1 MASQQAF
8 APDWGR
14 FHAAIVSGTMQG
26 EILVA
31 CERAWAWLE
40 LPAEDCARRIADTIR
55 NEEAARWQLQALPF
69 IRLRLLREAG
79 MAPDDS
85 AVPVARFDAV
95 ATGQA
100 SAAELA
106 LSHRLGALLA
116 IGQLVGERFPDAALP
131 PAPLDVQP
139 EELLART
146 PALTEAMHA
155 CDVARATPQG
165 LARLQA
171 AIAVFDA
178 AGSQA
183 QGDIAREQA
192 WWLGLAW
199 WAAGR
204 AALELGQQDEGRH
217 AYERAVA
224 HYTQA
229 ADAQAANDCRERL
242 RDLAERRSADFDT
255 AAGRELS
262 TLLTSRDPLGRARAL
277 IRLARE
283 TGNAGDRYEAARLA
297 EQAAQVLARAGY
309 PDPEDDFDSAAQ
321 HWVDCACDSCTSS
334 ALIAR
339 LCEVAQ
345 YWAAI
350 LGARSSQRM
359 QDDPAAAEHAEL
371 VLRRISP
378 WAGEL
383 LNQAGQAEHAVA
395 QRVALWCPPQIQALP
410 ERRRADPLPQGM
422 VTLDMLDDSLAE
434 LRSACNE
441 RADPAQV
448 DEARALRASA
458 QQAGARIHVV
468 RAWLEE
474 AYVLLALQRPAEAA
488 EASQQ
493 ALDCL
498 LAGAKP
504 ALSAFATGFEREL
517 YLTAISYQAR
527 ALMATQDSAA
537 IIALCEPV
545 IRDLEGERLR
555 VSSPYQQSAFLA
567 TRTELYE
574 AVAAAAY
581 NAGQLDLLLET
592 TELLKARS
600 ALRNRLAPD
609 MPLDATDVDAELRRV
624 HAALEAAAPGSQEE
638 HSLRERRHWL
648 FSTRSIQRARSG
660 NAMPQVSVA
669 SLQSHLGADEAAISW
684 FWIGTAALIVLGV
697 SSDRTIHTVIKLNGE
712 QQARLADYIDCMHA
726 LAEPQPRYAVLIP
739 KLDALIG
746 ELGPLLLPQVL
757 HPVIA
762 GKARLVLCPHRTLH
776 LFAFHAVALNGNHLG
791 VTHAIRY
798 TPSLSHLLV
807 PWHGNT
813 QGGVLAVGVAR
824 FDDPVLPDLPHA
836 EDEAITIAAL
846 HGPQGHALTTASRAR
861 FLSAP
866 LESLRCLH
874 LATHGSSVLAG
885 AAVDD
890 PLACGMHLRDG
901 MLSGWD
907 LLDLRLPAEVV
918 VLATCH
924 SAQRAIAGRGLQQLP
939 GDDLFGLPAMLCQ
952 AGVHHLLGALWRVDD
967 GAASAIVRDF
977 HRAYAS
983 GATPDAALREA
994 IRSYLADTTQR
1005 HEAFFW
1011 APFTLTTFGR

>member
-1 MASQQAF
+1 MTDQQAT
-8 APDWGR
+8 APDWSR
-14 FHAAIVSGTMQG
+14 FHGAMVSGTMQG
-26 EILVA
+26 EILSA

-40 LPAEDCARRIADTIR
+40 LPAEDCARRIEDTIHSDV
-55 NEEAARWQLQALPF
+55 AARWQLQALPF
-69 IRLRLLREAG
+69 VRHRLMHEAG
-79 MAPDDS
+79 IHPNDNAPRAALSDS
-85 AVPVARFDAV
+85 V

-100 SAAELA
+100 SAAELE
-106 LSHRLGALLA
+106 LSRHLNATLA
-116 IGQLVGERFPDAALP
+116 IDRLVTERFPDAVLP
-131 PAPLDVQP
+131 PASSDGQR
-139 EELLART
+139 EALLGRT

-204 AALELGQQDEGRH
+204 AALELGQQGAGRQ
-217 AYERAVA
+217 AYEHAVA

-229 ADAQAANDCRERL
+229 ADTQAAEDCRERL
-242 RDLAERRSADFDT
+242 RDLAARRTGDFDT

-262 TLLTSRDPLGRARAL
+262 ALLLRRDPLGRARAL
-277 IRLARE
+277 CRLVRE
-283 TGNAGDRYEAARLA
+283 TLATGDRFEAARLA
-297 EQAAQVLARAGY
+297 EQAALVLAEAGY
-309 PDPEDDFDSAAQ
+309 PDPESDFDKAAQ
-321 HWVDCACDSCTSS
+321 QWVDSACPTCTGS
-334 ALIAR
+334 ALIAQ
-339 LCEVAQ
+339 LCEIAQ
-345 YWAAI
+345 HWAAI
-350 LGARSSQRM
+350 LGARASQRM
-359 QDDPAAAEHAEL
+359 QDDPAASEHAEL

-383 LNQAGQAEHAVA
+383 LNQADAAEQATA
-395 QRVALWCPPQIQALP
+395 QRFALWCPPQTQPLP
-410 ERRRADPLPQGM
+410 ERHPAAPLPQGM
-422 VTLDMLDDSLAE
+422 AALSLLDDALVE
-434 LRSACNE
+434 LRAACNE
-441 RADPAQV
+441 GADPAQI

-458 QQAGARIHVV
+458 LKAGSRIHVT

-488 EASQQ
+488 EASRQ
-493 ALDCL
+493 ALDGL
-498 LAGAKP
+498 LAGARP

-527 ALMATQDSAA
+527 ALMAAQDHAA

-746 ELGPLLLPQVL
+746 ELGPLLLPPVL

-846 HGPQGHALTTASRAR
+846 HGPQGHALTTASRAQ

-924 SAQRAIAGRGLQQLP
+924 SAQRAIAGRGLEQLP

>member
-1 MASQQAF
+1 
-8 APDWGR
+8 R
-14 FHAAIVSGTMQG
+14 
-26 EILVA
+26 
-31 CERAWAWLE
+31 
-40 LPAEDCARRIADTIR
+40 
-55 NEEAARWQLQALPF
+55 
-69 IRLRLLREAG
+69 
-79 MAPDDS
+79 
-85 AVPVARFDAV
+85 
-95 ATGQA
+95 TG
-100 SAAELA
+100 
-106 LSHRLGALLA
+106 
-116 IGQLVGERFPDAALP
+116 
-131 PAPLDVQP
+131 
-139 EELLART
+139 
-146 PALTEAMHA
+146 
-155 CDVARATPQG
+155 
-165 LARLQA
+165 
-171 AIAVFDA
+171 
-178 AGSQA
+178 
-183 QGDIAREQA
+183 
-192 WWLGLAW
+192 
-199 WAAGR
+199 
-204 AALELGQQDEGRH
+204 
-217 AYERAVA
+217 
-224 HYTQA
+224 
-229 ADAQAANDCRERL
+229 
-242 RDLAERRSADFDT
+242 DFDT

-262 TLLTSRDPLGRARAL
+262 ALLLRRDPLGRARAL
-277 IRLARE
+277 CRLVRE
-283 TGNAGDRYEAARLA
+283 TLATGDRFEAARLA
-297 EQAAQVLARAGY
+297 EQAALVLAEAGY
-309 PDPEDDFDSAAQ
+309 PDPESDFDKAAQ
-321 HWVDCACDSCTSS
+321 QWVDSACPTCTGS
-334 ALIAR
+334 ALIAQ
-339 LCEVAQ
+339 LCEIAQ
-345 YWAAI
+345 HWAAI
-350 LGARSSQRM
+350 LGARASQRM
-359 QDDPAAAEHAEL
+359 QDDPAASEHAEL

-383 LNQAGQAEHAVA
+383 LNQADAAEQATA
-395 QRVALWCPPQIQALP
+395 QRFALWCPPQTQPLP
-410 ERRRADPLPQGM
+410 ERHPAAPLPQGM
-422 VTLDMLDDSLAE
+422 AALSLLDDVLVE
-434 LRSACNE
+434 LRAACNE
-441 RADPAQV
+441 GADPSQI

-458 QQAGARIHVV
+458 LKAGSRIHVT

-488 EASQQ
+488 EASRQ
-493 ALDCL
+493 ALDGL
-498 LAGAKP
+498 LAGARP

-527 ALMATQDSAA
+527 ALMAAQDHAA

-739 KLDALIG
+739 KLDTLIG

-846 HGPQGHALTTASRAR
+846 HGPQGHALTTASRAQ

-924 SAQRAIAGRGLQQLP
+924 SAQRAIAGRGLEQLP

-967 GAASAIVRDF
+967 GAASTIVRDF

-983 GATPDAALREA
+983 GATPDTALGEA

>member
-1 MASQQAF
+1 M
-8 APDWGR
+8 
-14 FHAAIVSGTMQG
+14 VSGTMQG
-26 EILVA
+26 EILSA

-40 LPAEDCARRIADTIR
+40 LPAEDCARRIEDTIHSDV
-55 NEEAARWQLQALPF
+55 AARWQLQALPF
-69 IRLRLLREAG
+69 VRHRLMHEAG
-79 MAPDDS
+79 IHPNDNAPRAALSDS
-85 AVPVARFDAV
+85 V

-100 SAAELA
+100 SAAELE
-106 LSHRLGALLA
+106 LSRHLNATLA
-116 IGQLVGERFPDAALP
+116 IDRLVTERFPDAVLP
-131 PAPLDVQP
+131 PASSDGQR
-139 EELLART
+139 EALLGRT

-204 AALELGQQDEGRH
+204 AALELGQQGAGRQ
-217 AYERAVA
+217 AYEHAVA

-229 ADAQAANDCRERL
+229 ADTQAAEDCRERL
-242 RDLAERRSADFDT
+242 RDLAARRTGDFDT

-262 TLLTSRDPLGRARAL
+262 ALLLRRDPLGRARAL
-277 IRLARE
+277 CRLVRE
-283 TGNAGDRYEAARLA
+283 TLATGDRFEAARLA
-297 EQAAQVLARAGY
+297 EQAALVLAEAGY
-309 PDPEDDFDSAAQ
+309 PDPESDFDKAAQ
-321 HWVDCACDSCTSS
+321 QWVDSACPTCTGS
-334 ALIAR
+334 ALIAQ
-339 LCEVAQ
+339 LCEIAQ
-345 YWAAI
+345 HWAAI
-350 LGARSSQRM
+350 LGARASQRM
-359 QDDPAAAEHAEL
+359 QDDPAASEHAEL

-383 LNQAGQAEHAVA
+383 LNQADAAEQATA
-395 QRVALWCPPQIQALP
+395 QRFALWCPPQTQPLP
-410 ERRRADPLPQGM
+410 ERHPAAPLPQGM
-422 VTLDMLDDSLAE
+422 AALSLLDDVLVE
-434 LRSACNE
+434 LRAACNE
-441 RADPAQV
+441 GADPSQI

-458 QQAGARIHVV
+458 LKAGSRIHVT

-488 EASQQ
+488 EASRQ
-493 ALDCL
+493 ALDGL
-498 LAGAKP
+498 LAGARP

-527 ALMATQDSAA
+527 ALMAAQDHAA

-746 ELGPLLLPQVL
+746 ELGPLLLPPVL

-798 TPSLSHLLV
+798 TPSLSNLLV

-813 QGGVLAVGVAR
+813 QGEVLAVGVAR

-846 HGPQGHALTTASRAR
+846 HGPQGHALTTASRAQ

-924 SAQRAIAGRGLQQLP
+924 SAQRAIAGRGLEQLP

-967 GAASAIVRDF
+967 GAASTIVRDF

-983 GATPDAALREA
+983 GATPDTALREA

>member
-1 MASQQAF
+1 MTDQQAT
-8 APDWGR
+8 APDWSR
-14 FHAAIVSGTMQG
+14 FHGAMVSGTMQG
-26 EILVA
+26 EILSA

-40 LPAEDCARRIADTIR
+40 LPAEDCARRIEDTIHSDV
-55 NEEAARWQLQALPF
+55 AARWQLQALPF
-69 IRLRLLREAG
+69 VRHRLMHEAG
-79 MAPDDS
+79 IHPNDNAPRAALSDS
-85 AVPVARFDAV
+85 V

-100 SAAELA
+100 SAAELE
-106 LSHRLGALLA
+106 LSRHLNATLA
-116 IGQLVGERFPDAALP
+116 IDRLVTERFPDAVLP
-131 PAPLDVQP
+131 PASSDGQR
-139 EELLART
+139 EALLART

-204 AALELGQQDEGRH
+204 AALELGQQGAGRQ
-217 AYERAVA
+217 AYEHAVA

-229 ADAQAANDCRERL
+229 ADTQAAEDCRERL
-242 RDLAERRSADFDT
+242 RDLAARRTGDFDT

-262 TLLTSRDPLGRARAL
+262 ALLLRRDPLGRARAL
-277 IRLARE
+277 CRLVRE
-283 TGNAGDRYEAARLA
+283 TLATGDRFEAARLA
-297 EQAAQVLARAGY
+297 EQAALVLAEAGY
-309 PDPEDDFDSAAQ
+309 PDPESDFDKAAQ
-321 HWVDCACDSCTSS
+321 QWVDSACPTCTGS
-334 ALIAR
+334 ALIAQ
-339 LCEVAQ
+339 LCEIAQ
-345 YWAAI
+345 HWAAI
-350 LGARSSQRM
+350 LGARASQRM
-359 QDDPAAAEHAEL
+359 QDDPAASEHAEL

-383 LNQAGQAEHAVA
+383 LNQADAAEQATA
-395 QRVALWCPPQIQALP
+395 QRFALWCPPQTQPLP
-410 ERRRADPLPQGM
+410 ERHPAAPLPQGM
-422 VTLDMLDDSLAE
+422 AALSLLDDVLVE
-434 LRSACNE
+434 LRAACNE
-441 RADPAQV
+441 GADPSQI

-458 QQAGARIHVV
+458 LKAGSRIHVT

-488 EASQQ
+488 EASRQ
-493 ALDCL
+493 ALDGL
-498 LAGAKP
+498 LAGARP

-527 ALMATQDSAA
+527 ALMAAQDHAA

-746 ELGPLLLPQVL
+746 ELGPLLLPPVL

-846 HGPQGHALTTASRAR
+846 HGPQGHALTTASRAQ

-924 SAQRAIAGRGLQQLP
+924 SAQRAIAGRGLEQLP

-967 GAASAIVRDF
+967 GAASTIVRDF

-983 GATPDAALREA
+983 GATPDTALREA